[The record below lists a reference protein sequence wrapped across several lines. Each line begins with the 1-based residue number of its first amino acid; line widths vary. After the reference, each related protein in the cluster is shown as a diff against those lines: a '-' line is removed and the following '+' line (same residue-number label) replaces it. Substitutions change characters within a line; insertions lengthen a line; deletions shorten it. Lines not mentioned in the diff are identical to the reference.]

1 MTTQEIEM
9 CREVQK
15 TAETGIKT
23 IEALTDMVQDDAL
36 SMQLARQTLRY
47 SELYQEAARELLN
60 AKAEG
65 YRSTVIEDAKRRAE
79 IHYHTLLNTST
90 AHLAELIMRGSMNGI
105 LEMEKGLKRHE
116 NISTQTEKLARQ
128 MIAMEQKNLLCLKQ
142 YL

>member
-15 TAETGIKT
+15 TAEAGIKT

-90 AHLAELIMRGSMNGI
+90 AHPCGADYAGEHDWDSGNG
-105 LEMEKGLKRHE
+105 KGVE
-116 NISTQTEKLARQ
+116 AS
-128 MIAMEQKNLLCLKQ
+128 
-142 YL
+142 

>member
-65 YRSTVIEDAKRRAE
+65 YRSTVIEDAKRRAGN
-79 IHYHTLLNTST
+79 TLPYDTEYQHGASCGADYAGEHEWNS
-90 AHLAELIMRGSMNGI
+90 GNG
-105 LEMEKGLKRHE
+105 KGVE
-116 NISTQTEKLARQ
+116 AS
-128 MIAMEQKNLLCLKQ
+128 
-142 YL
+142 